1 MELNLKMLGDTWL
14 FRGIEAEDIDAML
27 SCLSAESKKFQ
38 KGQMIYRAGETT
50 DMVGVILS
58 GRVHIFK
65 DDFWGDRSILSEI
78 GLGDIF
84 GETYAELPSVELEV
98 NVMAT
103 EDSEILFLNVGKIM
117 TTCSSSCRFHSRL
130 IHNLLAVTAQ
140 KNLMLTRK
148 MEYMAQRTIRE
159 KLLTYLSAESQR
171 SGSPRFEIPFNRQ
184 QLADYLS
191 VDRSAMSRELCRLR
205 DEGFLEFNKNCFELN
220 KE

>member
-65 DDFWGDRSILSEI
+65 DDFWGNRSILSEI

-84 GETYAELPSVELEV
+84 GETYAELPSVELGV

-205 DEGFLEFNKNCFELN
+205 DEGVLEFNKNCFELN

>member
-205 DEGFLEFNKNCFELN
+205 DEGVLEFNKNCFELN

>member
-27 SCLSAESKKFQ
+27 SCLSAEFKKFQ

-205 DEGFLEFNKNCFELN
+205 DEGVLEFNKNCFELN

>member
-117 TTCSSSCRFHSRL
+117 TTGSSSCRFHSRL

-205 DEGFLEFNKNCFELN
+205 DEGVLEFNKNCFELN

>member
-1 MELNLKMLGDTWL
+1 MLGDTWL

-65 DDFWGDRSILSEI
+65 DDFWGNRSILSEI

-130 IHNLLAVTAQ
+130 INNLLAVTAQ

-148 MEYMAQRTIRE
+148 MEYITI
-159 KLLTYLSAESQR
+159 AIWH
-171 SGSPRFEIPFNRQ
+171 PHI
-184 QLADYLS
+184 
-191 VDRSAMSRELCRLR
+191 
-205 DEGFLEFNKNCFELN
+205 
-220 KE
+220 

>member
-65 DDFWGDRSILSEI
+65 DDFWGNRSILSEI

-205 DEGFLEFNKNCFELN
+205 DEGVLEFNKNCFELN